1 MGKIIIQKET
11 TKDPVSLI
19 GREAGVCWGAD
30 ITKEDRNYKRGL
42 DCLVSGHGRVMEYVN
57 VEMVL
62 DGYSARQDCRLL
74 PDISIIRRAFR
85 M

>member
-42 DCLVSGHGRVMEYVN
+42 DCLSDME
-57 VEMVL
+57 EP
-62 DGYSARQDCRLL
+62 G
-74 PDISIIRRAFR
+74 SIHRFI
-85 M
+85 